1 MSAPQE
7 SLPTGRLLATAARPV
22 TVATDPVSNLKLGP
36 GEVQFDGLGRAY
48 VGWTNVTEVRVS
60 SLPVP

>member
-1 MSAPQE
+1 
-7 SLPTGRLLATAARPV
+7 
-22 TVATDPVSNLKLGP
+22 VSNRKLGP